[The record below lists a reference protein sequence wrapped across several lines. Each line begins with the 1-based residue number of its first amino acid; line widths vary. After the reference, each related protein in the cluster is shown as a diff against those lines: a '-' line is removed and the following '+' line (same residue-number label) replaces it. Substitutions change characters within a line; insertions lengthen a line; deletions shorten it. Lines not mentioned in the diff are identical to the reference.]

1 MGSVIIMI
9 VDICGVYPNV
19 SSVGISSCRWFAAE
33 MCVGI
38 NFIINIIVSLV
49 WLFCYLFSMLVFG
62 ISKVLLLG
70 VNRLYLP
77 ILFVVPYSF
86 ENWIFFVHVG

>member
-49 WLFCYLFSMLVFG
+49 WLFCNLVFYG
-62 ISKVLLLG
+62 SVWYFKGFIIRSKSS
-70 VNRLYLP
+70 LP
-77 ILFVVPYSF
+77 SDPFCGT
-86 ENWIFFVHVG
+86 IFL